1 MSSSLVFSEV
11 GCGQPDSANVAS
23 HQARN
28 IADTRADIRSLP
40 CWRRLLMLSFTIL
53 LCNHQLLAQ
62 PQPKE
67 TTASVGTVSAVR
79 KSVEKTQDLVGRVE
93 AINRVV

>member
-1 MSSSLVFSEV
+1 
-11 GCGQPDSANVAS
+11 
-23 HQARN
+23 
-28 IADTRADIRSLP
+28 
-40 CWRRLLMLSFTIL
+40 MLSFTIL